1 MATLY
6 MKDLGEV
13 FITYY
18 DFDNSEDNDT
28 EKESIIILNVC
39 LFLIESFL
47 EINIFFT
54 RSLYRK
60 RLIFEQ
66 YIQGN

>member
-39 LFLIESFL
+39 LFLIELFL
-47 EINIFFT
+47 EINIFFYKAT
-54 RSLYRK
+54 
-60 RLIFEQ
+60 
-66 YIQGN
+66 IQEKIDL

>member
-6 MKDLGEV
+6 MKDLGVV

-18 DFDNSEDNDT
+18 DFDNGEDDDT

-39 LFLIESFL
+39 FFLIEPFL

-54 RSLYRK
+54 RPLYRK
-60 RLIFEQ
+60 RLIYDQ

>member
-6 MKDLGEV
+6 MKDLGVV
-13 FITYY
+13 FITYH

-47 EINIFFT
+47 EINIFLRGHYT
-54 RSLYRK
+54 GK
-60 RLIFEQ
+60 D
-66 YIQGN
+66 

>member
-1 MATLY
+1 
-6 MKDLGEV
+6 MKDLGVV

-39 LFLIESFL
+39 LYLIESFL
-47 EINIFFT
+47 EINIFLRGHYT
-54 RSLYRK
+54 GK
-60 RLIFEQ
+60 D
-66 YIQGN
+66 